1 MCAFNGLKK
10 IVGVQIRG
18 ARLLVLRLINQF
30 LTTT

>member
-1 MCAFNGLKK
+1 MRVFNGLKK